1 MGVALDTWVVIVT
14 YIPQEAIVGIGP
26 QGVGV
31 PSNELKAVL

>member
-1 MGVALDTWVVIVT
+1 MAVGPGTWVVIVT

-31 PSNELKAVL
+31 PSNELQAVL